1 MTLAKLQ
8 ELIIAAEDV
17 EDYGK
22 SRSETIINNFS
33 NQDLQQLCEYW
44 WEAMDWGYPFERKNY
59 LDLDYENMKE
69 FSSSINKEE
78 FLEYI
83 NERFDEDKSDEFG
96 CERISDELFEQI
108 IQQTCFFCYS
118 HWIEKTMFDNMSSRD
133 KTIYKMSEQE
143 YSSFKNDL
151 TRLSTDEALLN
162 HLRGYLVEWAKDDK
176 SDIRYMHYDAFI
188 KFANL
193 KSVGDICSS
202 DDEEFNYPYEKLDS
216 LYSDW
221 IDEIYDS
228 LDTDTQKLLDLSL
241 EDYLNTT
248 GYSKKQLELIEKAIN
263 TGNPSKN
270 VKKIMNSEKFRKAR
284 YE

>member
-22 SRSETIINNFS
+22 SRIETINNEFS
-33 NQDLQQLCEYW
+33 NQDLMQLCEYW

-59 LDLDYENMKE
+59 LDLDYENMEDFSSWIDKKE
-69 FSSSINKEE
+69 F
-78 FLEYI
+78 LADI

-96 CERISDELFEQI
+96 CERISDKLFEQI
-108 IQQTCFFCYS
+108 IQEKCYFYYLS
-118 HWIEKTMFDNMSSRD
+118 WIHIATFEMSSRD
-133 KTIYKMSEQE
+133 LAIYRMSEQE
-143 YSSFKNDL
+143 YTSFENDL
-151 TRLSTDEALLN
+151 ARLSTDEALLN
-162 HLRGYLVEWAKDDK
+162 HLRGYLIEWAKDDK
-176 SDIRYMHYDAFI
+176 SDIRYMHYDAFM

-193 KSVGDICSS
+193 KNLGDLCSS
-202 DDEEFNYPYEKLDS
+202 DGRLKYSYEKLDS

-221 IDEIYDS
+221 INEIYDS
-228 LDTDTQKLLDLSL
+228 LDAHTQKLLDLSL
-241 EDYLNTT
+241 EDYLNTI
-248 GYSKKQLELIEKAIN
+248 GYSSKQLDLIEQAIN

-270 VKKIMNSEKFRKAR
+270 VKKLMNSEKFRRAR